1 MTLVCKQL
9 ITDCVINILSEAN
22 EEWPM
27 IIFPFKTHYS
37 PTLGDNAPDTLDHH
51 IANSTTHNRDI
62 NHQRVLMK
70 GCQRRC
76 GERAYMEFH
85 FKNSW

>member
-1 MTLVCKQL
+1 MQNNSLLSALLT
-9 ITDCVINILSEAN
+9 ILSEVN

-37 PTLGDNAPDTLDHH
+37 PTPGGNASDTLDNRMT
-51 IANSTTHNRDI
+51 NSTTHNRDI

-70 GCQRRC
+70 WDKDVVVNVYLYGISFQ
-76 GERAYMEFH
+76 
-85 FKNSW
+85 